1 MVRVTQVDASGNE
14 QATVELDDF
23 TVEIL
28 YSGIATLLEQAT
40 SAQSRAGQQ
49 SEPSSAERQ
58 RRARILTRLNT

>member
-1 MVRVTQVDASGNE
+1 MVRVTQIDASGNE

-28 YSGIATLLEQAT
+28 YSGIATMLRKAT
-40 SAQSRAGQQ
+40 SAESRAWQQ
-49 SEPSSAERQ
+49 KEPSSAERQ